1 MSLTEGTANIE
12 SVGPAVGAFL
22 MFKEQTEACVA
33 GVQWGGVGK

>member
-22 MFKEQTEACVA
+22 MCLRSKQRLVWLECS
-33 GVQWGGVGK
+33 GVE